1 MYTVYTPAA
10 YMRRAADVMYQEKG
24 TVCIMRCRGS
34 HAAAS
39 AAYCDPC
46 RRPFKCL
53 ARAPVSSCG
62 ELYISVYI
70 YENRVNIYTTHKVA
84 IFIFFI
90 NIYL

>member
-34 HAAAS
+34 HA
-39 AAYCDPC
+39 DPC

-53 ARAPVSSCG
+53 ARAALSRPPVESSIF
-62 ELYISVYI
+62 LYTYMKTV
-70 YENRVNIYTTHKVA
+70 
-84 IFIFFI
+84 
-90 NIYL
+90 